1 MSLVDNVTEGLAS
14 QGIDAGKIKETLE
27 SADFLGDLAGTA
39 TSMLKEAQSKLTS
52 GANMLKT
59 TLNDLTSSFPDAVSS
74 FFGDTNVDASPLGDI
89 ASTVAEGAKEV
100 DSKLKSIASGSG
112 EAIAQAVSFATKTVE
127 DTIAGVDTSA
137 LGSDTVDMLS
147 DLGDSAISNI
157 EKATGAI
164 IKESGD
170 LSETIKSVSGEI
182 AGAIRETPNVL
193 NELKQSVTEPITST
207 VNDFVG
213 SLTEGLTG
221 ENGLVSTIGGAL
233 NDIENATNAITDVG
247 NAVIQGGKEITDAV
261 VDVLP
266 SPASDWVSKKAD
278 SFISNAASN
287 LLDSNLNIA
296 KHVMDK
302 LSSVGNAEDILNMTI
317 GLGDNTKYPSV
328 ADEAGGDLTAV
339 LGTGSSN
346 QINELY
352 SVASDLCG
360 SITKTN
366 HVNFQYN
373 KSLYDVL
380 LQLSTSMG
388 MTDLVN
394 QLKQCSAAIE
404 GLSSSSSRAPENNNP
419 YWDERSVA
427 ILQNA
432 TNEVAHKGNV
442 DMYRCIQE
450 NIGSSQMRNS
460 EEEVKILVTNMNLKD
475 NDGGRKKEVYDQII
489 SDLGYTTDSLVT
501 TKVLEQQALRGA
513 DICAMVATDS
523 SIVDDAIGIDT
534 RTLVQATMYAYA

>member
-14 QGIDAGKIKETLE
+14 QGIDANKIKETLE

-59 TLNDLTSSFPDAVSS
+59 TLNDLTSSFPDAVTS
-74 FFGDTNVDASPLGDI
+74 FFSDTNIDASPLGDI

-170 LSETIKSVSGEI
+170 LSETIKSVSSEI

-233 NDIENATNAITDVG
+233 NDIQDAADAITNVG
-247 NAVIQGGKEITDAV
+247 NTVIQSGKEITDAV

-278 SFISNAASN
+278 KYINNAASD
-287 LLDSNLNIA
+287 LLNSNLNVA

-302 LSSVGNAEDILNMTI
+302 LSSAVNAEDILNMTI
-317 GLGDNTKYPSV
+317 DLGDNTKYPSV

-339 LGTGSSN
+339 LGTGSSD
-346 QINELY
+346 QIDELY

-366 HVNFQYN
+366 YVNFQYN

-388 MTDLVN
+388 MTDLVS
-394 QLKQCSAAIE
+394 QLKQCSS
-404 GLSSSSSRAPENNNP
+404 GDPEENNP
-419 YWDERSVA
+419 YWDERSVS

-475 NDGGRKKEVYDQII
+475 NDGERKKEVYNQVI
-489 SDLGYTTDSLVT
+489 SDLGYTTGGLVST
-501 TKVLEQQALRGA
+501 TVNEQQTLLGA

-523 SIVDDAIGIDT
+523 TIVDGAIGADT
-534 RTLVQATMYAYA
+534 RSLVQAAMYAYV